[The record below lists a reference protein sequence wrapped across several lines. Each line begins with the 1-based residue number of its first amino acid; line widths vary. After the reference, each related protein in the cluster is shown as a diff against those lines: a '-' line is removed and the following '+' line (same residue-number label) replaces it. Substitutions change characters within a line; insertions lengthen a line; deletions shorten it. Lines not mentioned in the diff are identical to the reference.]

1 MGDERQGG
9 DGGSA
14 PQQQFMQAELVPSTL
29 AAESDKR
36 VTMDSSRIIVLAILA
51 GMFVALGG
59 LLSVL
64 LSAGVETEGP
74 RLLLAGAGFSVGYI
88 FVALAQ
94 AVLFTEANVTLPDA
108 LLNEPR
114 RHKHVARFWS
124 LSFVFNFVGAFVLG
138 WLVYLGQFYSEEFT
152 RTLEEIIGEKM
163 KYRERGGISSWLAIV
178 VSGMLANLLVG
189 LGFFFAFMAR
199 TVIGKVIPLALAVI
213 VFEAANF
220 QHSPANMG
228 YFSLV
233 MPGGGGP
240 GWGDAIW
247 WNIAPAAI
255 GNILGGILLVALPFW
270 YAYGLHKSKA

>member
-1 MGDERQGG
+1 MGKERQSGSGG
-9 DGGSA
+9 DV
-14 PQQQFMQAELVPSTL
+14 PQQQFMQAELVPETL
-29 AAESDKR
+29 AQESDKR

-51 GMFVALGG
+51 GMFVTLGG

-64 LSAGVETEGP
+64 LSAGVEADGP
-74 RLLLAGAGFSVGYI
+74 RLLLAGAAFSVGYF

-114 RHKHVARFWS
+114 RHKHVARFWV
-124 LSFVFNFVGAFVLG
+124 LAFVFNFVGAFILG
-138 WLVYLGQFYSEEFT
+138 WLVHLGQFYPPEFD
-152 RTLEEIIGEKM
+152 RELAEIVGEKM

-178 VSGMLANLLVG
+178 VSGMLANMLVG

-199 TVIGKVIPLALAVI
+199 TVVGKFLPLSLAVI
-213 VFEAANF
+213 LFEAANF

-228 YFSLV
+228 YFSLI

-240 GWGDAIW
+240 GWVDAIL

-255 GNILGGILLVALPFW
+255 GNIIGGTLLVALPFW
-270 YAYGLHKSKA
+270 YAYGLHKRND

>member
-1 MGDERQGG
+1 MGGERQGG

-36 VTMDSSRIIVLAILA
+36 VTMDSSSIIVLAILA

-74 RLLLAGAGFSVGYI
+74 RLLLAGAAFSVGYI

-124 LSFVFNFVGAFVLG
+124 LSFAFNFVGAFVLG
-138 WLVYLGQFYSEEFT
+138 WLVYLGQFYSEEIN
-152 RTLEEIIGEKM
+152 RTLEEIVAEKM
-163 KYRERGGISSWLAIV
+163 KYRERGANSSWLAIV
-178 VSGMLANLLVG
+178 VSGMLAKLLVG

-199 TVIGKVIPLALAVI
+199 TVIGKIIPLALAVI
-213 VFEAANF
+213 LFEAANF

-228 YFSLV
+228 TSA
-233 MPGGGGP
+233 
-240 GWGDAIW
+240 W
-247 WNIAPAAI
+247 
-255 GNILGGILLVALPFW
+255 
-270 YAYGLHKSKA
+270 